1 MPEPAP
7 PARESDS
14 GADGA
19 AVPGGAPGSR
29 DATLDTSSTRRGTRN
44 RPAAMPSTAPADP
57 PKTAMEDTIH
67 TDPTSAADPASSTA
81 RPASTAPAEMP
92 AGPAGT
98 AGDVGGSAGRGGRA
112 SGAAGSSPTRFADL
126 GLPPVLV
133 QALRRGGMD
142 TAFPIQAAVIPDIL
156 AGRDVLGRAATGSGK
171 TLAFGLPMLV
181 RLFGAPSA
189 PKRPRGLIL
198 APTRELAIQIEA
210 ALDEPALSLGLRLAT
225 AVGGLPIKKQEE
237 RLARGVDVV
246 IATPGR
252 LTDLLGRKAVQ
263 LADIRVVTVD
273 EADHM
278 AELGFLPQLTAL
290 LNKVPEDAQQL
301 LFSATLDESI
311 DGLVQKYLREPAT
324 HAIGATT
331 AKTAPAGT
339 NSAAFGTNSTL
350 GANSTAQHPGPTT
363 PGTPATGT
371 GAAPRGEASAL
382 LGAGSP
388 GTSAAEAGTGS
399 TAAATDSSAVGATAT
414 GGTVG
419 GGFGRVAAGPDIAHY
434 ALHVRRPDK
443 RAVVS
448 EIAARPGRTL
458 LFVRTQHGADK
469 LARKLREI
477 GIGAVALHGGKA
489 QNQRTRMLAA
499 FADGTAPVLVATDVA
514 ARGLHI
520 DDVSLVV
527 HVDPPADPKDY
538 LHRTGRTARA
548 GASGTVVT
556 IVTPDDRE
564 EAARLAERAS
574 VTLTDVEVRPGDR
587 RLVEITG
594 ARRPSGRPI
603 ADPSAPPTPERK
615 ADKEQPRFRQ
625 QRPQGESRTHNKK
638 RKPGAARRSSR

>member
-1 MPEPAP
+1 M
-7 PARESDS
+7 DS
-14 GADGA
+14 
-19 AVPGGAPGSR
+19 
-29 DATLDTSSTRRGTRN
+29 
-44 RPAAMPSTAPADP
+44 
-57 PKTAMEDTIH
+57 
-67 TDPTSAADPASSTA
+67 
-81 RPASTAPAEMP
+81 
-92 AGPAGT
+92 
-98 AGDVGGSAGRGGRA
+98 
-112 SGAAGSSPTRFADL
+112 
-126 GLPPVLV
+126 
-133 QALRRGGMD
+133 
-142 TAFPIQAAVIPDIL
+142 AFPIQAAVIPDIL

-181 RLFGAPSA
+181 RLFGAPSV

-290 LNKVPEDAQQL
+290 LNKVPGDAQQL

-311 DGLVQKYLREPAT
+311 DGLVQKYLRQPAT
-324 HAIGATT
+324 HAIAT
-331 AKTAPAGT
+331 AVVAAGAGT
-339 NSAAFGTNSTL
+339 AATA
-350 GANSTAQHPGPTT
+350 ANSDAPS
-363 PGTPATGT
+363 T
-371 GAAPRGEASAL
+371 GAATESGADAASADS
-382 LGAGSP
+382 LGGD
-388 GTSAAEAGTGS
+388 TSRLGK
-399 TAAATDSSAVGATAT
+399 
-414 GGTVG
+414 
-419 GGFGRVAAGPDIAHY
+419 VAAGPDIAHY

-448 EIAARPGRTL
+448 EIAARQGRTL

-489 QNQRTRMLAA
+489 QNQRNRMLSA

-587 RLVEITG
+587 TLTEITG

-603 ADPSAPPTPERK
+603 ADPAAPPAPAQK
-615 ADKEQPRFRQ
+615 ADPEQPRFRQ
-625 QRPQGESRTHNKK
+625 QRPRGESRPHNKK

>member
-1 MPEPAP
+1 MP
-7 PARESDS
+7 
-14 GADGA
+14 
-19 AVPGGAPGSR
+19 V
-29 DATLDTSSTRRGTRN
+29 ATPN
-44 RPAAMPSTAPADP
+44 P
-57 PKTAMEDTIH
+57 AMEDTIH
-67 TDPTSAADPASSTA
+67 TDPTSAPDPASTTDA
-81 RPASTAPAEMP
+81 AATEASATPVES
-92 AGPAGT
+92 AGG
-98 AGDVGGSAGRGGRA
+98 VGGNVGVTGRRSRPGGA
-112 SGAAGSSPTRFADL
+112 VRFADL

-181 RLFGAPSA
+181 RLFGAPSV

-290 LNKVPEDAQQL
+290 LNKVPDDAQQL

-324 HAIGATT
+324 HAIAT
-331 AKTAPAGT
+331 AVV
-339 NSAAFGTNSTL
+339 AA
-350 GANSTAQHPGPTT
+350 
-363 PGTPATGT
+363 
-371 GAAPRGEASAL
+371 E
-382 LGAGSP
+382 
-388 GTSAAEAGTGS
+388 AEAGTAATVANS
-399 TAAATDSSAVGATAT
+399 AAASTVAATESGADSL
-414 GGTVG
+414 GGETSRMG
-419 GGFGRVAAGPDIAHY
+419 KVAAGPDIAHY

-448 EIAARPGRTL
+448 EIAARQGRTL

-489 QNQRTRMLAA
+489 QNQRNRMLAA

-587 RLVEITG
+587 TLTEITG

-603 ADPSAPPTPERK
+603 ADPAAPPAQAQK
-615 ADKEQPRFRQ
+615 AEPEQPRFRQ
-625 QRPQGESRTHNKK
+625 QRPRGESRPHNKK

>member
-1 MPEPAP
+1 MPDSHLPAP
-7 PARESDS
+7 ESDS
-14 GADGA
+14 GAA
-19 AVPGGAPGSR
+19 QSAM
-29 DATLDTSSTRRGTRN
+29 
-44 RPAAMPSTAPADP
+44 PAADSGPGESLSPPPATSGHPTSTS
-57 PKTAMEDTIH
+57 T
-67 TDPTSAADPASSTA
+67 PTSAREETIATDSSPAAEASPTDRAAEALLRTGA
-81 RPASTAPAEMP
+81 RES
-92 AGPAGT
+92 GRDQRDPAGT
-98 AGDVGGSAGRGGRA
+98 ASPVDERVRVGSEGGEV
-112 SGAAGSSPTRFADL
+112 RFTDL

-133 QALRRGGMD
+133 QALRRGGID
-142 TAFPIQAAVIPDIL
+142 KPFPVQAAVIPDIL

-189 PKRPRGLIL
+189 PRRPRGLIL
-198 APTRELAIQIEA
+198 APTRELAIQIES

-263 LADIRVVTVD
+263 LGDIRVVTVD

-290 LNKVPEDAQQL
+290 LNKVPGEAQQL
-301 LFSATLDESI
+301 LFSATLDETV
-311 DGLVQKYLREPAT
+311 DGLVRKYLREPAT
-324 HAIGATT
+324 HAIGTL
-331 AKTAPAGT
+331 PA
-339 NSAAFGTNSTL
+339 A
-350 GANSTAQHPGPTT
+350 
-363 PGTPATGT
+363 
-371 GAAPRGEASAL
+371 
-382 LGAGSP
+382 
-388 GTSAAEAGTGS
+388 TSAGPVEAGV
-399 TAAATDSSAVGATAT
+399 ADTDSGSELGS
-414 GGTVG
+414 
-419 GGFGRVAAGPDIAHY
+419 VAAGPDIAHY
-434 ALHVRRPDK
+434 ALHVRRSDK

-448 EIAARPGRTL
+448 EIAARQGRTL

-489 QNQRTRMLAA
+489 QNQRNRMLAA

-574 VTLTDVEVRPGDR
+574 VTLSDVEVRPGDR
-587 RLVEITG
+587 RLLEITG
-594 ARRPSGRPI
+594 ARRPSGRPV
-603 ADPSAPPTPERK
+603 ADPSAPPAPAAEAPR
-615 ADKEQPRFRQ
+615 EQARFRQ
-625 QRPQGESRTHNKK
+625 RSQGESRPHNKK

>member
-1 MPEPAP
+1 MP
-7 PARESDS
+7 
-14 GADGA
+14 
-19 AVPGGAPGSR
+19 V
-29 DATLDTSSTRRGTRN
+29 ATPN
-44 RPAAMPSTAPADP
+44 P
-57 PKTAMEDTIH
+57 AMEDTIH
-67 TDPTSAADPASSTA
+67 TDPTSAPDPASTTDA
-81 RPASTAPAEMP
+81 AATEASATPVDS
-92 AGPAGT
+92 AGG
-98 AGDVGGSAGRGGRA
+98 VGGNAGVTGRRSRPGGA
-112 SGAAGSSPTRFADL
+112 VRFADL

-142 TAFPIQAAVIPDIL
+142 SAFPIQAAVIPDIL

-181 RLFGAPSA
+181 RLFGAPSV

-290 LNKVPEDAQQL
+290 LNKVPNDAQQL

-324 HAIGATT
+324 HAIAT
-331 AKTAPAGT
+331 AVV
-339 NSAAFGTNSTL
+339 AAD
-350 GANSTAQHPGPTT
+350 
-363 PGTPATGT
+363 
-371 GAAPRGEASAL
+371 
-382 LGAGSP
+382 
-388 GTSAAEAGTGS
+388 AEAGT
-399 TAAATDSSAVGATAT
+399 AATEANSAAPSTGAATESGVGSL
-414 GGTVG
+414 GGEASRMG
-419 GGFGRVAAGPDIAHY
+419 KVAAGPDIAHY

-448 EIAARPGRTL
+448 EIAARQGRTL

-489 QNQRTRMLAA
+489 QNQRNRMLAA

-587 RLVEITG
+587 TLTEITG

-603 ADPSAPPTPERK
+603 ADPAAPPAQAQK
-615 ADKEQPRFRQ
+615 AEPEQPRFRQ
-625 QRPQGESRTHNKK
+625 QRPRGESRPHNKK

>member
-1 MPEPAP
+1 MA
-7 PARESDS
+7 
-14 GADGA
+14 
-19 AVPGGAPGSR
+19 
-29 DATLDTSSTRRGTRN
+29 
-44 RPAAMPSTAPADP
+44 
-57 PKTAMEDTIH
+57 
-67 TDPTSAADPASSTA
+67 
-81 RPASTAPAEMP
+81 
-92 AGPAGT
+92 
-98 AGDVGGSAGRGGRA
+98 
-112 SGAAGSSPTRFADL
+112 PTRFADL

-142 TAFPIQAAVIPDIL
+142 TAFPIQAAVVPDIL

-290 LNKVPEDAQQL
+290 LNKVPDDAQQL
-301 LFSATLDESI
+301 LFSATLDETV
-311 DGLVQKYLREPAT
+311 DGLVQKYLRDPAT

-331 AKTAPAGT
+331 GNVANTAAASRDSDALAADSASGAQ
-339 NSAAFGTNSTL
+339 SAALVTGSATSST
-350 GANSTAQHPGPTT
+350 GDNT
-363 PGTPATGT
+363 PGT
-371 GAAPRGEASAL
+371 R
-382 LGAGSP
+382 
-388 GTSAAEAGTGS
+388 SAA
-399 TAAATDSSAVGATAT
+399 DLPV
-414 GGTVG
+414 GTVTG
-419 GGFGRVAAGPDIAHY
+419 DLGRVAAGPTIAHY

-448 EIAARPGRTL
+448 EIAARQGRTL

-520 DDVSLVV
+520 DDISLVV

-603 ADPSAPPTPERK
+603 ADPSAPPAPERK

-625 QRPQGESRTHNKK
+625 QRPQGESRVHNKK

>member
-1 MPEPAP
+1 M
-7 PARESDS
+7 DS
-14 GADGA
+14 
-19 AVPGGAPGSR
+19 
-29 DATLDTSSTRRGTRN
+29 
-44 RPAAMPSTAPADP
+44 
-57 PKTAMEDTIH
+57 
-67 TDPTSAADPASSTA
+67 
-81 RPASTAPAEMP
+81 
-92 AGPAGT
+92 
-98 AGDVGGSAGRGGRA
+98 
-112 SGAAGSSPTRFADL
+112 
-126 GLPPVLV
+126 
-133 QALRRGGMD
+133 
-142 TAFPIQAAVIPDIL
+142 AFPIQAAVIPDIL

-171 TLAFGLPMLV
+171 TLAFGLPLLV
-181 RLFGAPSA
+181 RLFGAPSV

-290 LNKVPEDAQQL
+290 LNKVPDDAQQL

-324 HAIGATT
+324 HAIAT
-331 AKTAPAGT
+331 AVV
-339 NSAAFGTNSTL
+339 AAD
-350 GANSTAQHPGPTT
+350 
-363 PGTPATGT
+363 
-371 GAAPRGEASAL
+371 
-382 LGAGSP
+382 
-388 GTSAAEAGTGS
+388 AEAGT
-399 TAAATDSSAVGATAT
+399 AATEANSAAPSTGGATESGADSL
-414 GGTVG
+414 GSEASRMGK
-419 GGFGRVAAGPDIAHY
+419 VAAGPDIAHY

-448 EIAARPGRTL
+448 EIAARQGRTL

-489 QNQRTRMLAA
+489 QNQRNRMLAA

-520 DDVSLVV
+520 DDISLVV

-587 RLVEITG
+587 TLTEITG

-603 ADPSAPPTPERK
+603 ADPAAPPAPAQK
-615 ADKEQPRFRQ
+615 AEPEQPRFRQ
-625 QRPQGESRTHNKK
+625 QRPRGESRPHNKK

>member
-1 MPEPAP
+1 
-7 PARESDS
+7 
-14 GADGA
+14 
-19 AVPGGAPGSR
+19 
-29 DATLDTSSTRRGTRN
+29 
-44 RPAAMPSTAPADP
+44 
-57 PKTAMEDTIH
+57 
-67 TDPTSAADPASSTA
+67 
-81 RPASTAPAEMP
+81 
-92 AGPAGT
+92 
-98 AGDVGGSAGRGGRA
+98 
-112 SGAAGSSPTRFADL
+112 
-126 GLPPVLV
+126 
-133 QALRRGGMD
+133 MD
-142 TAFPIQAAVIPDIL
+142 TAFPIQAAVVPDIL

-290 LNKVPEDAQQL
+290 LNKVPDNAQQL
-301 LFSATLDESI
+301 LFSATLDETV
-311 DGLVQKYLREPAT
+311 DGLVQKYLHDPAT

-331 AKTAPAGT
+331 GNVANTAAASPDSDALAAD
-339 NSAAFGTNSTL
+339 SAS
-350 GANSTAQHPGPTT
+350 GAHSTALVTGSATSSTGDNT
-363 PGTPATGT
+363 PGTG
-371 GAAPRGEASAL
+371 
-382 LGAGSP
+382 
-388 GTSAAEAGTGS
+388 SAAGLP
-399 TAAATDSSAVGATAT
+399 
-414 GGTVG
+414 GGTVTG
-419 GGFGRVAAGPDIAHY
+419 DFGRVAAGPTIAHY

-448 EIAARPGRTL
+448 EIAARQGRTL

-499 FADGTAPVLVATDVA
+499 FVDGTAPVLVATDVA

-520 DDVSLVV
+520 DDISLVV

-564 EAARLAERAS
+564 EAVRLAERAS

-603 ADPSAPPTPERK
+603 ADPSAPPAPERK

-625 QRPQGESRTHNKK
+625 QRPQGESRVHNKK

>member
-1 MPEPAP
+1 MPAE
-7 PARESDS
+7 RS
-14 GADGA
+14 GST
-19 AVPGGAPGSR
+19 PNP
-29 DATLDTSSTRRGTRN
+29 TSIRRG
-44 RPAAMPSTAPADP
+44 PAATPNPDP
-57 PKTAMEDTIH
+57 EATIH
-67 TDPTSAADPASSTA
+67 TDPTSAPTSTA
-81 RPASTAPAEMP
+81 A
-92 AGPAGT
+92 
-98 AGDVGGSAGRGGRA
+98 
-112 SGAAGSSPTRFADL
+112 PTRFADL

-142 TAFPIQAAVIPDIL
+142 TAFPIQAAVVPDIL

-290 LNKVPEDAQQL
+290 LNKVPDDAQQL
-301 LFSATLDESI
+301 LFSATLDETV
-311 DGLVQKYLREPAT
+311 DGLVQKYLRDPAT

-331 AKTAPAGT
+331 GNVANTAAASRDSDALAADSASGAH
-339 NSAAFGTNSTL
+339 SAALVTGSATSST
-350 GANSTAQHPGPTT
+350 GDNT
-363 PGTPATGT
+363 PGTG
-371 GAAPRGEASAL
+371 
-382 LGAGSP
+382 
-388 GTSAAEAGTGS
+388 SAA
-399 TAAATDSSAVGATAT
+399 DLPV
-414 GGTVG
+414 GTVTG
-419 GGFGRVAAGPDIAHY
+419 DLGRVAAGPTIAHY

-448 EIAARPGRTL
+448 EIAARQGRTL

-520 DDVSLVV
+520 DDISLVV

-603 ADPSAPPTPERK
+603 ADPSAPPAPERK

-625 QRPQGESRTHNKK
+625 QRPQGESRVHNKK

>member
-1 MPEPAP
+1 MPDPRLPAP
-7 PARESDS
+7 ESGSGAPQSAMSAAHSGPGESLSPSPATSGDPAPTPTSTPTSAREETIATDSSPAAEAPPTDRVAEARRRTGARES
-14 GADGA
+14 G
-19 AVPGGAPGSR
+19 R
-29 DATLDTSSTRRGTRN
+29 DQRD
-44 RPAAMPSTAPADP
+44 
-57 PKTAMEDTIH
+57 
-67 TDPTSAADPASSTA
+67 
-81 RPASTAPAEMP
+81 
-92 AGPAGT
+92 PAGT
-98 AGDVGGSAGRGGRA
+98 TSPVDDRAG
-112 SGAAGSSPTRFADL
+112 AGSEGGEVRFADL

-133 QALRRGGMD
+133 QALRRGGID
-142 TAFPIQAAVIPDIL
+142 KPFPIQAAVIPDIL
-156 AGRDVLGRAATGSGK
+156 DGRDVLGRAATGSGK

-189 PKRPRGLIL
+189 PRRPRGLIL
-198 APTRELAIQIEA
+198 APTRELAIQIES

-263 LADIRVVTVD
+263 LGDIRVVTVD

-290 LNKVPEDAQQL
+290 LNKVPGEAQQL
-301 LFSATLDESI
+301 LFSATLDETV
-311 DGLVQKYLREPAT
+311 DGLVRKYLREPAT
-324 HAIGATT
+324 HAIGAV
-331 AKTAPAGT
+331 P
-339 NSAAFGTNSTL
+339 
-350 GANSTAQHPGPTT
+350 
-363 PGTPATGT
+363 
-371 GAAPRGEASAL
+371 
-382 LGAGSP
+382 
-388 GTSAAEAGTGS
+388 
-399 TAAATDSSAVGATAT
+399 AATVPEPVDATVSGADS
-414 GGTVG
+414 GGELG
-419 GGFGRVAAGPDIAHY
+419 SIAAGPDIAHY
-434 ALHVRRPDK
+434 ALHVRRSDK

-448 EIAARPGRTL
+448 EIAARQGRTL

-489 QNQRTRMLAA
+489 QNQRNRMLAA

-587 RLVEITG
+587 RLLEITG
-594 ARRPSGRPI
+594 ARRPSGRPVP
-603 ADPSAPPTPERK
+603 DPSAPPAPAAEAPR
-615 ADKEQPRFRQ
+615 EQPRFRQ
-625 QRPQGESRTHNKK
+625 RPKGESRPHNKK
-638 RKPGAARRSSR
+638 RKPGVARRSSR

>member
-1 MPEPAP
+1 
-7 PARESDS
+7 
-14 GADGA
+14 
-19 AVPGGAPGSR
+19 
-29 DATLDTSSTRRGTRN
+29 
-44 RPAAMPSTAPADP
+44 
-57 PKTAMEDTIH
+57 
-67 TDPTSAADPASSTA
+67 
-81 RPASTAPAEMP
+81 
-92 AGPAGT
+92 
-98 AGDVGGSAGRGGRA
+98 
-112 SGAAGSSPTRFADL
+112 
-126 GLPPVLV
+126 
-133 QALRRGGMD
+133 MD

-181 RLFGAPSA
+181 RLFGAPSV

-290 LNKVPEDAQQL
+290 LNKVPDDAQQL

-324 HAIGATT
+324 HAIAT
-331 AKTAPAGT
+331 AVV
-339 NSAAFGTNSTL
+339 AA
-350 GANSTAQHPGPTT
+350 
-363 PGTPATGT
+363 
-371 GAAPRGEASAL
+371 E
-382 LGAGSP
+382 
-388 GTSAAEAGTGS
+388 AEAGTAATVANS
-399 TAAATDSSAVGATAT
+399 AAASTVAATESGADSL
-414 GGTVG
+414 GGETSRMG
-419 GGFGRVAAGPDIAHY
+419 KVAAGPDIAHY

-448 EIAARPGRTL
+448 EIAARQGRTL

-489 QNQRTRMLAA
+489 QNQRNRMLAA

-587 RLVEITG
+587 TLTEITG

-603 ADPSAPPTPERK
+603 ADPAAPPAQAQK
-615 ADKEQPRFRQ
+615 AEPEQPRFRQ
-625 QRPQGESRTHNKK
+625 QRPRGESRPHNKK

>member
-1 MPEPAP
+1 
-7 PARESDS
+7 
-14 GADGA
+14 
-19 AVPGGAPGSR
+19 
-29 DATLDTSSTRRGTRN
+29 
-44 RPAAMPSTAPADP
+44 
-57 PKTAMEDTIH
+57 MEDTIH

-81 RPASTAPAEMP
+81 RPASAEMP

-98 AGDVGGSAGRGGRA
+98 AGDVGGSAGAAGHGARA
-112 SGAAGSSPTRFADL
+112 GGAAESSPIRFADL

-142 TAFPIQAAVIPDIL
+142 SAFPIQAAVIPDIL

-290 LNKVPEDAQQL
+290 LNKVPDDAQQL

-339 NSAAFGTNSTL
+339 DSAAFGTSSAL
-350 GANSTAQHPGPTT
+350 GADSTTQHPGSTT
-363 PGTPATGT
+363 PGAPAM
-371 GAAPRGEASAL
+371 GAASRGEASAL

-388 GTSAAEAGTGS
+388 GMGAAEAGTGP
-399 TAAATDSSAVGATAT
+399 TAAATGSSAVDATAT
-414 GGTVG
+414 GGTVV

-603 ADPSAPPTPERK
+603 ADPSAPPAPERK

>member
-1 MPEPAP
+1 MPDPHLPAP
-7 PARESDS
+7 ESGSGAPQSAMPAADTGPGESLSPPLATSGAPAPTPTSTPTSAREETIATDSSPAAEASPTDRGVEARRRTGARES
-14 GADGA
+14 G
-19 AVPGGAPGSR
+19 R
-29 DATLDTSSTRRGTRN
+29 DQRD
-44 RPAAMPSTAPADP
+44 
-57 PKTAMEDTIH
+57 
-67 TDPTSAADPASSTA
+67 
-81 RPASTAPAEMP
+81 
-92 AGPAGT
+92 PAGT
-98 AGDVGGSAGRGGRA
+98 TSPVDDHAG
-112 SGAAGSSPTRFADL
+112 AGSEGGEVRFADL

-133 QALRRGGMD
+133 QALRRGGID
-142 TAFPIQAAVIPDIL
+142 KPFPIQAAVIPDIL
-156 AGRDVLGRAATGSGK
+156 DGRDVLGRAATGSGK

-189 PKRPRGLIL
+189 PRRPRGLIL
-198 APTRELAIQIEA
+198 APTRELAIQIES
-210 ALDEPALSLGLRLAT
+210 ALDDPALSLGLRLAT

-237 RLARGVDVV
+237 RLARGVDIV

-263 LADIRVVTVD
+263 LGDIRVVTVD

-290 LNKVPEDAQQL
+290 LNKVPGEAQQL
-301 LFSATLDESI
+301 LFSATLDETV

-324 HAIGATT
+324 HAIGAV
-331 AKTAPAGT
+331 PAAMSPEPVDATVSGAD
-339 NSAAFGTNSTL
+339 SGGEL
-350 GANSTAQHPGPTT
+350 GN
-363 PGTPATGT
+363 
-371 GAAPRGEASAL
+371 
-382 LGAGSP
+382 
-388 GTSAAEAGTGS
+388 
-399 TAAATDSSAVGATAT
+399 
-414 GGTVG
+414 
-419 GGFGRVAAGPDIAHY
+419 VAAGPDIAHY
-434 ALHVRRPDK
+434 ALHVRRSDK

-448 EIAARPGRTL
+448 EIAARQGRTL

-489 QNQRTRMLAA
+489 QNQRNRMLAA

-587 RLVEITG
+587 RLLEITG
-594 ARRPSGRPI
+594 ARRPSGRPV
-603 ADPSAPPTPERK
+603 ADPSAPPAPAAEAPR
-615 ADKEQPRFRQ
+615 EQPRFRQ
-625 QRPQGESRTHNKK
+625 RPKGESRPHNKK
-638 RKPGAARRSSR
+638 RKPGVARRSSR

>member
-1 MPEPAP
+1 MP
-7 PARESDS
+7 
-14 GADGA
+14 
-19 AVPGGAPGSR
+19 V
-29 DATLDTSSTRRGTRN
+29 ATPN
-44 RPAAMPSTAPADP
+44 P
-57 PKTAMEDTIH
+57 AMEDTIH
-67 TDPTSAADPASSTA
+67 TDPTSAPDPASTTDA
-81 RPASTAPAEMP
+81 AATEASATPVES
-92 AGPAGT
+92 AGG
-98 AGDVGGSAGRGGRA
+98 VGGNAEVTGRRSRPGC
-112 SGAAGSSPTRFADL
+112 AARFADL

-142 TAFPIQAAVIPDIL
+142 SAFPIQAAVIPDIL

-181 RLFGAPSA
+181 RLFGAPSV

-290 LNKVPEDAQQL
+290 LNKVPDDAQQL

-324 HAIGATT
+324 HAIAT
-331 AKTAPAGT
+331 AVV
-339 NSAAFGTNSTL
+339 AAD
-350 GANSTAQHPGPTT
+350 
-363 PGTPATGT
+363 
-371 GAAPRGEASAL
+371 
-382 LGAGSP
+382 
-388 GTSAAEAGTGS
+388 AEAGT
-399 TAAATDSSAVGATAT
+399 AATEANSAVPSTGAAT
-414 GGTVG
+414 ESGADSLGGETSRMG
-419 GGFGRVAAGPDIAHY
+419 KVAAGPDIAHY

-448 EIAARPGRTL
+448 EIAARQGRTL

-489 QNQRTRMLAA
+489 QNQRNRMLAA

-520 DDVSLVV
+520 DDISLVV

-587 RLVEITG
+587 TLTEITG

-603 ADPSAPPTPERK
+603 ADPAAPPAPAQK
-615 ADKEQPRFRQ
+615 AEPEQPRFRQ
-625 QRPQGESRTHNKK
+625 QRPRGESRPHNKK

>member
-1 MPEPAP
+1 
-7 PARESDS
+7 
-14 GADGA
+14 
-19 AVPGGAPGSR
+19 
-29 DATLDTSSTRRGTRN
+29 
-44 RPAAMPSTAPADP
+44 
-57 PKTAMEDTIH
+57 MEDTIH
-67 TDPTSAADPASSTA
+67 TDPTSAPDPASTTDAAPTEASATPVESA
-81 RPASTAPAEMP
+81 GGVGGKAGVTDQRSRPA
-92 AGPAGT
+92 
-98 AGDVGGSAGRGGRA
+98 
-112 SGAAGSSPTRFADL
+112 AARFADL

-142 TAFPIQAAVIPDIL
+142 SAFPIQAAVIPDIL

-181 RLFGAPSA
+181 RLFGAPSV

-263 LADIRVVTVD
+263 LADIRLVTVD

-290 LNKVPEDAQQL
+290 LNKVPDDAQQL

-324 HAIGATT
+324 HAIAT
-331 AKTAPAGT
+331 AVV
-339 NSAAFGTNSTL
+339 AAD
-350 GANSTAQHPGPTT
+350 
-363 PGTPATGT
+363 
-371 GAAPRGEASAL
+371 
-382 LGAGSP
+382 
-388 GTSAAEAGTGS
+388 AEAGT
-399 TAAATDSSAVGATAT
+399 AAAVANSAAPSTSAATESGADSL
-414 GGTVG
+414 GGETSRMG
-419 GGFGRVAAGPDIAHY
+419 KVAAGPDIAHY

-448 EIAARPGRTL
+448 EIAARQGRTL

-489 QNQRTRMLAA
+489 QNQRNRMLAA

-587 RLVEITG
+587 TLTEITG

-603 ADPSAPPTPERK
+603 ADPAAPPAPAQK
-615 ADKEQPRFRQ
+615 AEPEQPRFRQ
-625 QRPQGESRTHNKK
+625 QRPRGESRPHNKK